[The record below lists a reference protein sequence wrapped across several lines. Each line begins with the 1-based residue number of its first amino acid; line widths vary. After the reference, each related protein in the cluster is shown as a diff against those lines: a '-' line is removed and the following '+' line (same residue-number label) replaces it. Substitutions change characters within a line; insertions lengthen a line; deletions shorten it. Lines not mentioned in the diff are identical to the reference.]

1 MIKTR
6 EYRKVK
12 DKKCTQKITA
22 CQLWYRYPAAFP
34 SGPKVRLIVARPV
47 SGLVSIDI
55 APSQAINASVADCN
69 SLKLT
74 YRCGGSIGLI
84 KIKFNAPISQFH
96 LVT

>member
-1 MIKTR
+1 MA
-6 EYRKVK
+6 EYQLF
-12 DKKCTQKITA
+12 CTDTPRHFLAHLNI
-22 CQLWYRYPAAFP
+22 
-34 SGPKVRLIVARPV
+34 RLIVARPV

-55 APSQAINASVADCN
+55 APSQAINAQWLIAIH
-69 SLKLT
+69 LKLT